1 MARKTIIAVE
11 KTETITESVYS
22 KEQIIKSKKYADRR
36 DILNVLLADGKEYTL
51 DDVNTLLDA
60 FMKGKVN

>member
-1 MARKTIIAVE
+1 MARKTTISVK

>member
-1 MARKTIIAVE
+1 MAKKTIIAVK
-11 KTETITESVYS
+11 KTETIESAYT
-22 KEQIIKSKKYADRR
+22 KEQIIKSKKFADRR
-36 DILNVLLADGKEYTL
+36 DILSVLLDSGKEYTL

>member
-1 MARKTIIAVE
+1 MARKTTISVE
-11 KTETITESVYS
+11 KTETIKSVYS